1 MGSAGGKVRGI
12 VGGGEVSSKMDVLK
26 SLVAKAD
33 VLAIGGGMANT
44 FLAAT
49 GTDVKASLSEPDR
62 EADARAI
69 LDAAKKRGA
78 EVLLP
83 VDIRWSPEGGK
94 ILDIGEETQ
103 REVVAHVAHAK
114 T

>member
-33 VLAIGGGMANT
+33 ILAIGGGMANT

-49 GTDVKASLSEPDR
+49 GTDIKASLSEPDR
-62 EADARAI
+62 EGDARAI

-83 VDIRWSPEGGK
+83 VDMRWSGDK
-94 ILDIGEETQ
+94 ILDIGEETE
-103 REVVAHVAHAK
+103 REFAAHVADAK
-114 T
+114 TVF